1 MPENNGGSQML
12 PLSLRCAA
20 AGLSVPALLGMLS
33 PNTSGT
39 FKRQS
44 KERKKEQLGDDNLCH
59 FELDTV

>member
-1 MPENNGGSQML
+1 ML